1 MFNTDD
7 IHVKYLDDE
16 DEEVKIDNQN
26 DYEFAN
32 QVKFIN
38 TIYMYKLEFSSREID
53 ILPIYFRIVS
63 EKNKIKNI

>member
-7 IHVKYLDDE
+7 VHVKYLDDE

-32 QVKFIN
+32 QVKFI
-38 TIYMYKLEFSSREID
+38 I
-53 ILPIYFRIVS
+53 
-63 EKNKIKNI
+63 

>member
-7 IHVKYLDDE
+7 IQVKYLDDE

-38 TIYMYKLEFSSREID
+38 ISKLEFSPRDTD
-53 ILPIYFRIVS
+53 ILPIYFGS
-63 EKNKIKNI
+63 C